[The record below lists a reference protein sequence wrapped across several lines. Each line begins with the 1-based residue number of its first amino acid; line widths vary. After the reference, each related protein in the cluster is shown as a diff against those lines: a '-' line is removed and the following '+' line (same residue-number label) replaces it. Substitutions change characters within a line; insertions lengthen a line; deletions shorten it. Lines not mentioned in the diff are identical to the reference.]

1 MSIFTNKQDFE
12 ENFEVLELLNKLE
25 KAHKAQDELACAILL
40 TQLSQKNIK
49 IVVDKETEK

>member
-1 MSIFTNKQDFE
+1 MSIFTNKKDFE

-40 TQLSQKNIK
+40 TKLDQKNIK
-49 IVVDKETEK
+49 LIVDKKEEK